1 MFNKYSSFSVYTGTI
16 DFPISLGFRIFC
28 LFIFTERKAPVFT
41 DMPSV
46 FVVNRN
52 DRITIHLNVM
62 DGVPSAN
69 YSCYHENHLLISC
82 SGKEIDKIDLSTDH
96 LKPACS
102 QDNYDIT
109 GIHGFVIK
117 DATYTRN
124 DGMYKC
130 EARNIIGT
138 DSVYFRVNVTGWNC
152 VSIISSLFLILL
164 HPQRIRVRGR
174 SY

>member
-1 MFNKYSSFSVYTGTI
+1 MFSFIYNCSSSIIFS
-16 DFPISLGFRIFC
+16 
-28 LFIFTERKAPVFT
+28 LFIFTERKAPVFS

-46 FVVNRN
+46 FVVTRK
-52 DRITIHLNVM
+52 DRIMIHFNVI

-69 YSCYHENHLLISC
+69 YSCYQEDRLLISC
-82 SGKEIDKIDLSTDH
+82 SGKEIDKIDLLTDH
-96 LKPACS
+96 SKPACS

-152 VSIISSLFLILL
+152 VPIISSLFSVLYN
-164 HPQRIRVRGR
+164 IRKEYGAGATKMR
-174 SY
+174 